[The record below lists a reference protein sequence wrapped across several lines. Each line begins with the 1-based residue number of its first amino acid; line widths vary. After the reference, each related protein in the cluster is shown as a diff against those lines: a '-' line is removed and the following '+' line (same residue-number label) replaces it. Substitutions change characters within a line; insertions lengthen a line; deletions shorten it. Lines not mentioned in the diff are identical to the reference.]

1 MEQKINQAI
10 KDALSNAPKRKFVE
24 SVDITFT
31 IRDVDLKN
39 PTNRIKEEIRL
50 PSGRGRELKIAMFAA
65 SEAATKAKAAG
76 LTVFTPQDIED
87 LGGNKGK
94 VFSPQDIEDL
104 GGNKG
109 KAKKIANSYD
119 FFLSEVPHMGLIGRY
134 LGVVL
139 GPRGK
144 MPRPVPP
151 TLDPGIIAAGLMS
164 TVVVKSGDKTT
175 FHTAFGT
182 ANQSE
187 EELQANAM
195 AVYNRVI
202 SKLERGLGNIRSLY
216 IKTSMGPAQQIE
228 VIN

>member
-1 MEQKINQAI
+1 MEEKINQAI

-31 IRDVDLKN
+31 IKDVDLKN

-50 PSGRGRELKIAMFAA
+50 PSGRGREIKIAMFAA
-65 SEAATKAKAAG
+65 SEAATMAKAAG
-76 LTVFTPQDIED
+76 LTVITPQE
-87 LGGNKGK
+87 
-94 VFSPQDIEDL
+94 IEDL

-109 KAKKIANSYD
+109 KAKMVANSYD

-151 TLDPGIIAAGLMS
+151 TLDPAILAAGLKS
-164 TVVVKSGDKTT
+164 TIVVKSGDKTT
-175 FHTAFGT
+175 FHAAIGT

-187 EELQANAM
+187 EELNANAM
-195 AVYNRVI
+195 AVYNRII
-202 SKLERGLGNIRSLY
+202 SKLERGIGNIRSLY
-216 IKTSMGPAQQIE
+216 IKTTMGPAQQIE
-228 VIN
+228 VVN

>member
-31 IRDVDLKN
+31 IKDVDLKN

-76 LTVFTPQDIED
+76 LT
-87 LGGNKGK
+87 